1 MKVIGANIRLV
12 YEFNYV
18 SFYKFIIHSY
28 EKQNTLVVSEGRPK
42 PVTTTRMFP
51 KFFGSRRMSFLFT
64 DWSFSERRYLI
75 AKLVNFSEIT
85 AINQSEILC
94 AER

>member
-28 EKQNTLVVSEGRPK
+28 EKQNPRVVSEGRPK
-42 PVTTTRMFP
+42 PVTTTRIFS
-51 KFFGSRRMSFLFT
+51 KVFGFRRMV
-64 DWSFSERRYLI
+64 FS
-75 AKLVNFSEIT
+75 V
-85 AINQSEILC
+85 C
-94 AER
+94 